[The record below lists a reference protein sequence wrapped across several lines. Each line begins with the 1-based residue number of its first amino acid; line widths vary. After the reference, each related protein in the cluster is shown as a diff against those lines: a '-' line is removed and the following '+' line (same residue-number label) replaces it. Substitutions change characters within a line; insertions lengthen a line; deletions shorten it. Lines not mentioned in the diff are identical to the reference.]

1 MKWPKT
7 IFIASAALYFSIGSL
22 SIFSGWGFYAD
33 SGWVVG
39 ISAELFTSGP
49 YKAWRLI
56 DIAPPSGLGL
66 GWTPLL
72 PSLIY
77 SLIILGKQFSWSYG
91 LIAEIYRVLLLG
103 VDILNIY
110 LIVQIISR
118 RRLKVS
124 SRNLCLI
131 ILVLFFSGY
140 FLLASGFA
148 GHPETLVLLFSL
160 LGMKFL
166 RQQKF
171 LVSGLFF
178 GLALS
183 AKQSALAVLI
193 PVFFVLFFQKIGFR
207 PVLKFLTGT
216 AAAFLLI
223 LFPFLI
229 THPQDVW
236 YGIVEANMARIIR
249 GPNLWWLLEV
259 PFRRFWYLE
268 EMSLF
273 LRRIAHPTLL
283 ASIILLSVISIRKK
297 VKFDEL
303 NLFGLIAAASL
314 LFNILNKWVSFQ
326 HFLLGFVF
334 VFVWDSLR
342 NREGFPVFGTTY
354 ALILFVANFLGFPF
368 WQPMVLVINLGAFIY
383 VCYFL
388 KVFK

>member
-1 MKWPKT
+1 MKWILQKIVWIKPKT
-7 IFIASAALYFSIGSL
+7 IFIASAALYFLIGSL
-22 SIFSGWGFYAD
+22 SIFSGWGLYTD

-39 ISAELFTSGP
+39 ISAELFTSGL

-77 SLIILGKQFSWSYG
+77 PLTILGKQFSWSYG
-91 LIAEIYRVLLLG
+91 FIAEIYRVLLLG
-103 VDILNIY
+103 VDIINIY
-110 LIVQIISR
+110 LIVQLVSR
-118 RRLKVS
+118 RRSKISDL
-124 SRNLCLI
+124 NLCLI

-140 FLLASGFA
+140 FLFASGFV

-160 LGMKFL
+160 LGLKPL
-166 RQQKF
+166 RQQRF
-171 LVSGLFF
+171 LTSGFFF

-183 AKQSALAVLI
+183 AKQSALVILI
-193 PVFFVLFFQKIGFR
+193 PVFFVLFFQKNGVWPIF
-207 PVLKFLTGT
+207 KFLTGT
-216 AAAFLLI
+216 IATFLLI

-249 GPNLWWLLEV
+249 GPNIWWLTEI
-259 PFRRFWYLE
+259 PFRRFWHLDE
-268 EMSLF
+268 VIF
-273 LRRIAHPTLL
+273 ALRRIANLVLL
-283 ASIILLSVISIRKK
+283 ASLILLSVISSRKK

-326 HFLLGFVF
+326 HFLLSFVF
-334 VFVWDSLR
+334 VFIWDSLR

-354 ALILFVANFLGFPF
+354 AFLLVVANFLGNPL
-368 WQPMVLVINLGAFIY
+368 WQL
-383 VCYFL
+383 
-388 KVFK
+388 